1 VSPKNSQ
8 QRLELK
14 RLKQQ
19 EQWSSKLGFIYATA
33 GTAIGLGAIWKFP
46 YVAGTSGGGA
56 FFLLF
61 ILFTVLIGLPLLIGE
76 FLLGRHT
83 GKDAISTYKQ
93 LAPKSAWTITGWIG
107 VITCFIVLSFYSVV
121 GGWSLLY
128 LFHAI
133 TGQLSGLTV
142 DQYGERF
149 GEIIS
154 NPIPTLGAQLLF
166 IVLTIVVVS
175 KGIQKGIE
183 RASKIM
189 MPALFILL
197 IVIAIRSLTLEG
209 AMDGVRFLLLP
220 DMANVSSDTV
230 LFALGQAFFALSLGV
245 SIMVTYSSYVP
256 KTQSLP
262 LSAVSIGVM
271 NVFVALL
278 SGLIIFPG
286 VFTFGLEPSEGPPL
300 IFVVLPAIF
309 EQMVFGELF
318 LIAFFILFVFAAL
331 TSAFSMLE
339 IIVATRVKKDIKKR
353 PRVSWAVGLLIFI
366 LGIPACLS
374 YGAMADVT
382 IAGRTFFDAADYL
395 ASNIL
400 MPFGALLISIFIPL
414 KLSKTALFAELKQ
427 GSSVGSKVFIVWYVL
442 LKYVTPIAII
452 VVFIDAIGIFK

>member
-1 VSPKNSQ
+1 MS
-8 QRLELK
+8 

-56 FFLLF
+56 FFFLF

-76 FLLGRHT
+76 FMLGRHT
-83 GKDAISTYKQ
+83 GKDAISTFKEM
-93 LAPKSAWTITGWIG
+93 APKSAWPVTGWIG

-128 LFHAI
+128 LFHAV
-133 TGQLSGLTV
+133 TGQLSGLTI
-142 DQYGERF
+142 DQYGQRF

-166 IVLTIVVVS
+166 IILTIVVVS
-175 KGIQKGIE
+175 KGIQNGIE

-189 MPALFILL
+189 MPALFVLL
-197 IVIAIRSLTLEG
+197 IIIAIRSLTLDG
-209 AMDGVRFLLLP
+209 AMEGVRFLLLP
-220 DMANVSSDTV
+220 DISNINSDTV

-245 SIMVTYSSYVP
+245 SIMITYSSYVP

-262 LSAVSIGVM
+262 VSAVSIGVM

-309 EQMVFGELF
+309 EQMVFGEIF
-318 LIAFFILFVFAAL
+318 LIAFFLLFVFAAL

-339 IIVATRVKKDIKKR
+339 IIVATRVKKSVEKR
-353 PRVSWAVGLLIFI
+353 PRVSWTVGLMIFI
-366 LGIPACLS
+366 FGIPACLS

-382 IAGRTFFDAADYL
+382 IFGRTFFDTADYL

-414 KLSKTALFAELKQ
+414 KMSKTAMFDELKQ
-427 GSSVGSKVFIVWYVL
+427 GSSIGAIFFKVWYVL
-442 LKYVTPIAII
+442 LKYVTPMAII
-452 VVFIDAIGIFK
+452 IVFLDAIGLFR

>member
-1 VSPKNSQ
+1 MS
-8 QRLELK
+8 

-56 FFLLF
+56 FFFLF
-61 ILFTVLIGLPLLIGE
+61 ILFTALIGLPLLIGE

-93 LAPKSAWTITGWIG
+93 LAPKTAWVSTGWIG

-128 LFHAI
+128 LFHSI

-142 DQYGERF
+142 EQYGERF
-149 GEIIS
+149 GEIIA
-154 NPIPTLGAQLLF
+154 NPVPTLGAQLLF
-166 IVLTIVVVS
+166 IVFTILVVS
-175 KGIQKGIE
+175 KGVQKGIE

-189 MPALFILL
+189 IPALFILL
-197 IVIAIRSLTLEG
+197 IIIAIRSLTLEG
-209 AMDGVRFLLLP
+209 AMEGVRFLLLP
-220 DMANVSSDTV
+220 DVSNISSETV

-262 LSAVSIGVM
+262 LSAASIGIM
-271 NVFVALL
+271 NIFVALL

-309 EQMVFGELF
+309 EQMVFGEIF

-339 IIVATRVKKDIKKR
+339 IIVATRVKKDITKR
-353 PRVSWAVGLLIFI
+353 PKVSWIVGLLIFI

-374 YGAMADVT
+374 YGALADVQ
-382 IAGRTFFDAADYL
+382 IFGRTFFDNADYL
-395 ASNIL
+395 VSNIL

-414 KLSKTALFAELKQ
+414 KMSKTTLFEELKQ
-427 GSSVGSKVFIVWYVL
+427 GSSIGSKLFMVWYVL
-442 LKYVTPIAII
+442 LKYVTPLAII
-452 VVFIDAIGIFK
+452 VVFLDAIGMFR